1 MRVKT
6 LASTIFV
13 AILFL
18 IACNRNAVSL
28 SYTNAKEEVPQLGN
42 LTFRFSQSMV
52 KDSMLNV
59 WDSTEFISF
68 DPAIPGRFRWE
79 GPDQLVFSPSQ
90 PLLPA
95 TNYSAKVKSAVLK
108 FSKYDKVQGGDDI
121 KFHTPKLNL
130 DNSLV
135 TWMLQDEGS
144 RVAVPQL
151 DLFFNYRI
159 NPADLKDKLVI
170 EVEGSK
176 VDYTPLTVSPD
187 NKISVRIN
195 GLKQEDKDFNA
206 KVTIEKGLK

>member
-1 MRVKT
+1 MRVKI
-6 LASTIFV
+6 LVSTIFV

-79 GPDQLVFSPSQ
+79 SPDQLVFSPSQ

-95 TNYSAKVKSAVLK
+95 TNYSAKIKSAVLH
-108 FSKYDKVQGGDDI
+108 FLFWRY
-121 KFHTPKLNL
+121 NL
-130 DNSLV
+130 
-135 TWMLQDEGS
+135 
-144 RVAVPQL
+144 
-151 DLFFNYRI
+151 
-159 NPADLKDKLVI
+159 
-170 EVEGSK
+170 
-176 VDYTPLTVSPD
+176 
-187 NKISVRIN
+187 
-195 GLKQEDKDFNA
+195 
-206 KVTIEKGLK
+206 